1 MDTINVSDLA
11 KVAAADLGDR
21 LTVIEVPDAREPD
34 IGNSLESMA
43 VSEDAIWVV
52 SHRGGI
58 VSRID
63 PATNEVVAA
72 IESPVRAELHPECLR
87 RLGGIAAAGQH
98 VWFLNQY
105 LESFER
111 IDASSNE
118 IIGSKGGATRFQRT
132 AGGGRPP
139 VVRQRGW

>member
-1 MDTINVSDLA
+1 MDTVRVRDLE
-11 KVAAADLGDR
+11 KVPAADLGDR

-63 PATNEVVAA
+63 PATNEVVAT
-72 IESPVRAELHPECLR
+72 IESAILPSCIPNACVG
-87 RLGGIAAAGQH
+87 LGDIATAGQH

-105 LESFER
+105 TESLQR
-111 IDASSNE
+111 VDATSNE
-118 IIGSKGGATRFQRT
+118 IIGSTAAVGLAGMLG
-132 AGGGRPP
+132 AGGLDVVGRGG
-139 VVRQRGW
+139 R